1 MRSDRSWL
9 RDNAAAVVVVILAA
23 AITFLT
29 LFVVGS
35 GVFLSMLLSLAVLF
49 ALGAFHYLVW
59 GRSMRRQT
67 IEGRRD
73 DRLT

>member
-9 RDNAAAVVVVILAA
+9 RDNAAAVAVVVLAA
-23 AITFLT
+23 ALTFLT

-35 GVFLSMLLSLAVLF
+35 GGFLSMLISLAVLF
-49 ALGAFHYLVW
+49 ALGGFHYLVW
-59 GRSMRRQT
+59 GRSMRRQV

-73 DRLT
+73 DRLP